1 MKILNYIL
9 NWIKQKKKMPYY
21 KEKMMTYKKI
31 ILINKI
37 KLNNYSRVIKIWKEN

>member
-1 MKILNYIL
+1 
-9 NWIKQKKKMPYY
+9 MPYY

-31 ILINKI
+31 LLNNKI